1 MKPLVLHEG
10 VMARS
15 GSAGPQMVDHGLSAP
30 ASRAQPTHRL
40 ESTEVGRSNC
50 GFVSA
55 LKVHAGC
62 GPGRL
67 GTARFG
73 ALFAPGLAETGVPA
87 SAEQR
92 QAKFR
97 GR

>member
-15 GSAGPQMVDHGLSAP
+15 GSADPQMADHGLSAP
-30 ASRAQPTHRL
+30 VSRAQPTHRL
-40 ESTEVGRSNC
+40 ESTEAGRPNC

-67 GTARFG
+67 GTALLG
-73 ALFAPGLAETGVPA
+73 ALFAPGLPETGVPA
-87 SAEQR
+87 FTEQR
-92 QAKFR
+92 QANFK